1 MKPTKNR
8 VYCIGCRHPKMLFE
22 TQAKADNFIK
32 FNRDEIASLSG
43 KVPSR
48 SYYCSFCCAWHVT
61 SVDNEGEA
69 VANDIRDKKTWYKIR
84 DLRRDKLPQTSE
96 GQKLSE
102 MLVFVHSLIQK
113 CQRQLSLTNL
123 TEALKLFKEIVIDFS
138 VIEDMASRQWVISSR
153 IDRVNVKI
161 KMLQN
166 TFDIIDEY
174 DIDSDTRKLFLSKS
188 DSSYHELATRYLRN
202 KEKRE
207 SKNSSKL

>member
-69 VANDIRDKKTWYKIR
+69 VANDIRDKKLGIR
-84 DLRRDKLPQTSE
+84 LGICVGINSHKHLK
-96 GQKLSE
+96 GKN
-102 MLVFVHSLIQK
+102 FQK
-113 CQRQLSLTNL
+113 C
-123 TEALKLFKEIVIDFS
+123 LF
-138 VIEDMASRQWVISSR
+138 SS
-153 IDRVNVKI
+153 I
-161 KMLQN
+161 
-166 TFDIIDEY
+166 
-174 DIDSDTRKLFLSKS
+174 
-188 DSSYHELATRYLRN
+188 A
-202 KEKRE
+202 
-207 SKNSSKL
+207 

>member
-1 MKPTKNR
+1 M
-8 VYCIGCRHPKMLFE
+8 
-22 TQAKADNFIK
+22 
-32 FNRDEIASLSG
+32 
-43 KVPSR
+43 
-48 SYYCSFCCAWHVT
+48 
-61 SVDNEGEA
+61 
-69 VANDIRDKKTWYKIR
+69 ANDIRDKKTWYKIR

-123 TEALKLFKEIVIDFS
+123 PEALKLFKEIVLDFS
-138 VIEDMASRQWVISSR
+138 VIEDMASRQGFTSSR
-153 IDRVNVKI
+153 INRINVKI

-202 KEKRE
+202 KEKKE